1 MGTLQLEKTKQSP
14 VGWATAS
21 TVTSVYSVIA
31 SPGKWRLIAA
41 YFTPDVTAA
50 IDATNTATL
59 TVKNGST
66 TLGTLTN
73 GTVAFTAGV
82 ARKFT
87 LAGDTS
93 LEFTEGD
100 EIAFDKAVAAS
111 GTAITGE
118 FSYVLEKVQADSF

>member
-1 MGTLQLEKTKQSP
+1 MGTIQLEKSKQSP
-14 VGWATAS
+14 VGWAIAGTAS
-21 TVTSVYSVIA
+21 SVYSVVA
-31 SPGKWRLIAA
+31 SPGKYRMISA

-73 GTVAFTAGV
+73 GTVAFTAGT
-82 ARKFT
+82 AREFT
-87 LAGDTS
+87 LAGGTS